1 MVAIVDLQLWICY
14 RFPGGLFLSKLGA
27 VSSLQISFV
36 ARPHKLSDACKRSDA
51 KSESAAAQTN
61 HDTHDLSLAAV
72 IWAPALPVALERL
85 LICSF
90 GYATDFLV
98 AFSFRSLVQY
108 HRCRFLLWRAHT
120 NFQMLAKGV
129 TQKVKVQQLRP
140 IIYIYIYL
148 YLHLYLYPHL
158 YPHPYLY
165 IENILFSL

>member
-1 MVAIVDLQLWICY
+1 MVAIDDLQLWICY
-14 RFPGGLFLSKLGA
+14 RFPGGLFLSKRGA

-85 LICSF
+85 MICSF

-98 AFSFRSLVQY
+98 AFSFRSVVQY
-108 HRCRFLLWRAHT
+108 HRCRFLAALD
-120 NFQMLAKGV
+120 MLPISWWPFPFEAWCSIIAADFFCGAP
-129 TQKVKVQQLRP
+129 TQT
-140 IIYIYIYL
+140 
-148 YLHLYLYPHL
+148 
-158 YPHPYLY
+158 
-165 IENILFSL
+165 FSCLQKE